1 MKEFNNIIGNVY
13 GINSDEYGINYFL
26 GNRTVDDSKH
36 IADIKRAMLKGELI
50 SPVLI
55 DKETR
60 SIIDGQHR
68 YTAATELW
76 NEGVNY
82 TLSIVE
88 LSCKKDKL
96 LESAVTFNSSQKHW
110 RAVDY
115 INAYAK
121 VGNKNYIA
129 LLDFCEK
136 NKKYLDKKYK
146 AAMSILSGLTFVN
159 YKKGELE
166 VTNLDLDFGQERY
179 NIFERIADALGGT
192 KLLFRPTI
200 IIAVRKFLKYYFVFG
215 CNEAITDDDSDY
227 MLDIKTKFSNFIHT
241 LEGSINTIPSD
252 NSREWV
258 KFLKNVYE
266 RSLKQT
272 RLD

>member
-26 GNRTVDDSKH
+26 GNRTVDDGKH

-50 SPVLI
+50 PPVLI
-55 DKETR
+55 DKKTR

-76 NEGVNY
+76 NEGVSY

-88 LSCKKDKL
+88 LSCKGDKL

-110 RAVDY
+110 RVIDY

-121 VGNKNYIA
+121 VGNENYIA

-146 AAMSILSGLTFVN
+146 AAMSVLSGLTSVN
-159 YKKGELE
+159 FKKGELE
-166 VTNLDLDFGQERY
+166 ITDLNLKFGQERY
-179 NIFERIADALGGT
+179 NALERIADALGET
-192 KLLFRPTI
+192 NLLFRPAI
-200 IIAVRKFLKYYFVFG
+200 ISAVCKFLDDYFVNYYLEEESLYDRKEF
-215 CNEAITDDDSDY
+215 D
-227 MLDIKTKFSNFIHT
+227 NFIHT

-258 KFLKNVYE
+258 KFLRNVYE
-266 RSLKQT
+266 HSLKQT